1 MCCGGKETEVDGTVD
16 AELEE
21 AGERRKVVLLA
32 MLEDKETIGFEPMG
46 IEYQGRQLGELSQ
59 SIGGIG
65 EDKLERLCWRV
76 AEVAEDIA
84 TNQLMIGTRNAKL
97 FANLL
102 DELLLRAS
110 HLDTDDRRSPAAE
123 QLEADAASAAEE
135 VECAKTLE
143 VHPALQ
149 DVEER
154 LLGQICS
161 RSGLQIARWVETS
174 ATILASDNFHYS

>member
-1 MCCGGKETEVDGTVD
+1 MGGGYSRTEGLFLGCGGKETEVDGAID
-16 AELEE
+16 AEFEE
-21 AGERRKVVLLA
+21 AGERREVVLLA
-32 MLEDKETIGFEPMG
+32 MLEDKKTIGFEPMG

-65 EDKLERLCWRV
+65 KDELERLCRRV

-84 TNQLMIGTRNAKL
+84 TNQLMIGTRDVEL
-97 FANLL
+97 LGNLL

-123 QLEADAASAAEE
+123 QLEADAAGAAEE

-149 DVEER
+149 DIE
-154 LLGQICS
+154 
-161 RSGLQIARWVETS
+161 
-174 ATILASDNFHYS
+174 